1 MLLVSAYFFK
11 TQIFAGIFLY
21 MVTYL
26 TSGVLPNTRIS
37 QNFVFVRSLFVNI
50 LNGFPPPPLKSQMI
64 RFQTVRD
71 WTLT

>member
-1 MLLVSAYFFK
+1 MLLESVFFFETHFYWNFFVHGHLINFRGK
-11 TQIFAGIFLY
+11 
-21 MVTYL
+21 
-26 TSGVLPNTRIS
+26 PNTRIS